1 MTETDRVEAPGYK
14 VKRIEPVIKGSDVQA
29 RVFTLAPG
37 EAIPWH
43 YHRQSTDHYFVLEGV
58 VSISTREPEIT
69 VTSSRSEAATR
80 SHPKRPIWS
89 RMAAMEIVASCSFRG
104 SVRSTGLRRIDL
116 LSRASIRHK
125 PCAVRPVHASSRH
138 HIAITV
144 LVPAVVLLHLMENTL
159 NRKIRCANREQRGN
173 ISCDDLGDPSN
184 RRHHFS

>member
-69 VTSSRSEAATR
+69 VTSLSVGSSHKISPETPHLVANGGHGDCGFLLLQGVGALDWIAA
-80 SHPKRPIWS
+80 
-89 RMAAMEIVASCSFRG
+89 
-104 SVRSTGLRRIDL
+104 D
-116 LSRASIRHK
+116 
-125 PCAVRPVHASSRH
+125 
-138 HIAITV
+138 
-144 LVPAVVLLHLMENTL
+144 
-159 NRKIRCANREQRGN
+159 
-173 ISCDDLGDPSN
+173 
-184 RRHHFS
+184 